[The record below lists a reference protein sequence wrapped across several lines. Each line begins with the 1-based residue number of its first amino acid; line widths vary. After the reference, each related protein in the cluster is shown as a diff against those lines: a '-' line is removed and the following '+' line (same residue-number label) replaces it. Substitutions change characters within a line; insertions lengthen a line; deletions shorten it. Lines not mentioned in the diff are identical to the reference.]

1 MHRKLMTSLVV
12 AIVLLAAISTIAFAG
27 SRPQPASSLVE
38 GQQIVTMTLGPGMMS
53 GNGMMSGTPM
63 PGANGMAMSGGGC
76 AMMGMAGMN
85 GMSGMNG
92 MNGMSGMGGMTGMNG
107 TWVGCLCWLSYWR
120 SWPGSYWASCGS
132 FADQPRQ
139 GHRHSKESTFESER
153 YSVIALAKQ
162 PEGSLISIGRRTY
175 VC

>member
-1 MHRKLMTSLVV
+1 MQKKLMTSLVV

-92 MNGMSGMGGMTGMNG
+92 MNGMSGMGGMTGMSGMVDVDDSEVLLNDPS
-107 TWVGCLCWLSYWR
+107 TWLNNPWTVLGWLLVLVVLLAILAGIVLGILWIVRR
-120 SWPGSYWASCGS
+120 STPARPSA
-132 FADQPRQ
+132 
-139 GHRHSKESTFESER
+139 
-153 YSVIALAKQ
+153 
-162 PEGSLISIGRRTY
+162 
-175 VC
+175 